1 MFRHIRDTGN
11 DMSREKIS
19 DSLIH
24 HVDKAVAVTIPS
36 AHLKILQS
44 PLPTHS
50 QAHFSQTTMNKEE
63 RGDSLISKAVL

>member
-44 PLPTHS
+44 PVPTQWGITSSFFPNHYE
-50 QAHFSQTTMNKEE
+50 QRGE
-63 RGDSLISKAVL
+63 RRQPYI